1 LRKRYAFLLIL
12 SVLLAAFPAFVHG
25 KLAALNVD
33 VPHYQRPPEV
43 VRLDQN
49 WTDAQRKRFHHT
61 PQGTRLVPYE
71 WFKALEQPCL
81 SPFGCDL
88 FADQAYLDR
97 FGFIRSEADPELN
110 PDGFPV
116 GFAIDR
122 DFVDPLD
129 KKAYP
134 VVGLTCAACHT
145 NELHW
150 GKYAVQIEGAP
161 ATIEVT
167 AFQKALG
174 LAVAFN
180 ATFPFKIGRYS
191 RFEKRVLGPNA
202 SEEQKTALKA
212 SYDAFLAAAL
222 EEKKVTD
229 ERHIYDNVAG
239 FRRTD
244 ALARIGNQVFGAD
257 MKTPDNYAVSTAP
270 VRFPQIWDASWFNWV
285 QYNSS
290 IADPLVRNI
299 GESLGVRAVVN
310 LRGPDASQ
318 FQNSVNVR
326 GLRILEELLAGPGPL
341 KGLSSPKWPSVFPAL
356 DPQKIA
362 HGADLYGQ
370 LCQRCHL
377 PPRQELLA
385 DLEAFAYRKGPEPRY
400 WWKNALG
407 NWFLQVTDVDLED
420 IGTDPHEARDFKNRT
435 ADTRDLKRGVVSARV
450 GLDLATRGIAGQFF
464 ERNHIPAE
472 ERPAWA
478 GGRDPSDVA
487 VRDELVYKA
496 RPLNGIWAVAPFL
509 HNGSVPNLYL
519 LLSPRAD
526 RPATFW
532 VGSKQ
537 FDPVKVGY
545 DTAEMAGAS
554 FFDTSR
560 PGNSNSGH
568 EFKDGPTGNGVI
580 GPLLS
585 PDERMTIIEYLKS
598 L

>member
-1 LRKRYAFLLIL
+1 
-12 SVLLAAFPAFVHG
+12 
-25 KLAALNVD
+25 
-33 VPHYQRPPEV
+33 
-43 VRLDQN
+43 
-49 WTDAQRKRFHHT
+49 
-61 PQGTRLVPYE
+61 
-71 WFKALEQPCL
+71 
-81 SPFGCDL
+81 
-88 FADQAYLDR
+88 
-97 FGFIRSEADPELN
+97 
-110 PDGFPV
+110 
-116 GFAIDR
+116 
-122 DFVDPLD
+122 
-129 KKAYP
+129 
-134 VVGLTCAACHT
+134 
-145 NELHW
+145 
-150 GKYAVQIEGAP
+150 
-161 ATIEVT
+161 
-167 AFQKALG
+167 
-174 LAVAFN
+174 
-180 ATFPFKIGRYS
+180 
-191 RFEKRVLGPNA
+191 
-202 SEEQKTALKA
+202 
-212 SYDAFLAAAL
+212 
-222 EEKKVTD
+222 
-229 ERHIYDNVAG
+229 
-239 FRRTD
+239 
-244 ALARIGNQVFGAD
+244 
-257 MKTPDNYAVSTAP
+257 
-270 VRFPQIWDASWFNWV
+270 V